1 MTTISPSLWN
11 SALELQRFLDR
22 EGFKFCF
29 IGGIVVQRWGEPRM
43 TDDVDLTVYLPF
55 GEEKKAAKRILARYQ
70 SRHPDPLQFVLQA
83 RILLLQDIW
92 GSNIDLS
99 LGGMPFEESMIER
112 SSDWVIPGG
121 GSIRTCGTS
130 DLIILKAFANR
141 PRDWEDIRC
150 VLLRSES
157 KLDWPLIET
166 ELTQLA
172 NLKEEPE
179 IVEQLQALRK
189 R

>member
-11 SALELQRFLDR
+11 SALELQGFLDR

-55 GEEKKAAKRILARYQ
+55 GEETKAAKGILARYQ

-83 RILLLQDIW
+83 RILLLQDIA
-92 GSNIDLS
+92 GTNIDLS
-99 LGGMPFEESMIER
+99 LGGMPFEESMIDR
-112 SSDWVIPGG
+112 ATDWVIPGG
-121 GSIRTCGTS
+121 GSIRTCGPS
-130 DLIILKAFANR
+130 DLVILKAFANR

-157 KLDWPLIET
+157 KLDWSLIEI

>member
-1 MTTISPSLWN
+1 M
-11 SALELQRFLDR
+11 
-22 EGFKFCF
+22 
-29 IGGIVVQRWGEPRM
+29 
-43 TDDVDLTVYLPF
+43 PF
-55 GEEKKAAKRILARYQ
+55 GEETKAAKGILARYQ

-83 RILLLQDIW
+83 RILLLQDIA
-92 GSNIDLS
+92 GTNIDLS
-99 LGGMPFEESMIER
+99 LGGMPFEESMIDRATE
-112 SSDWVIPGG
+112 WVIPGG
-121 GSIRTCGTS
+121 GSIRTCGPS
-130 DLIILKAFANR
+130 DLVILKAFANR

-150 VLLRSES
+150 ILLRSKS
-157 KLDWPLIET
+157 KLDWSLIET